1 MGVFFGVFCG
11 GVVGIGGGVVVG
23 VWYLVFGGEGDFFL
37 GCFIFFGD
45 FFGVGDFLG
54 VFGVLGVDGVFVG
67 LFFFFLIVRV
77 GVKWLLIGVWKFKLK
92 NELCVF

>member
-1 MGVFFGVFCG
+1 M
-11 GVVGIGGGVVVG
+11 GIGGGVVVG

-67 LFFFFLIVRV
+67 LFFFFFNSEGRSEVV
-77 GVKWLLIGVWKFKLK
+77 VDWSMEV
-92 NELCVF
+92 